1 VRGIAKR
8 FGVNP
13 GTMQRISRL
22 FAESVGAG
30 MEAAMT
36 TGRDAAA
43 ICARAK
49 LAVVTAGIRLHRVAY
64 AMPGHNTAQNAL
76 IANMRDA
83 PRNIQHS
90 LGHGAG

>member
-1 VRGIAKR
+1 
-8 FGVNP
+8 
-13 GTMQRISRL
+13 
-22 FAESVGAG
+22 
-30 MEAAMT
+30 MT
-36 TGRDAAA
+36 TGWDAAA

-49 LAVVTAGIRLHRVAY
+49 PAVVTCGAGIRLHRVAY
-64 AMPGHNTAQNAL
+64 AKHQKWLATVRPGHNTAQNAL

>member
-1 VRGIAKR
+1 
-8 FGVNP
+8 
-13 GTMQRISRL
+13 
-22 FAESVGAG
+22 
-30 MEAAMT
+30 MT

-49 LAVVTAGIRLHRVAY
+49 PAVVTCGAGIRLHRVAY